1 MVNNYNSCCSAYAE
15 VLPHKVN
22 TTPPNKVFQA
32 APEGKTPPPL
42 PSARQPPPPQNHQ
55 YVSFHI
61 VYRSLCVINHSS
73 VSTARMQVM
82 ACLHAL

>member
-32 APEGKTPPPL
+32 APEGKTPPPYL
-42 PSARQPPPPQNHQ
+42 LLVTPPKT
-55 YVSFHI
+55 F
-61 VYRSLCVINHSS
+61 
-73 VSTARMQVM
+73 STFR
-82 ACLHAL
+82 LSITLRY